1 MQQVLTALQILG
13 RGNCFDDICQLSLMS
28 KPMAAAT
35 FHKFCKHFAQELFEE
50 HIYLPT
56 GSYQDEVMCMY
67 DKLGMTGAIG
77 STDVTH
83 IGWGM
88 CPFTLGRSYTGK
100 EGFPTIAYQVTVD
113 HAGRAIAITSGFTG
127 ATNDKTIMRYDAG
140 VHTIKTDA
148 QYTKRTY
155 KLRRAD
161 GTYRERKGGFTG
173 ATNDKTIMRY
183 DAGVH
188 TIKTDAQY
196 TKRTYKLRRADGTFR
211 ERKGCYLIVDN
222 GYHEVNSL
230 GHPNRMRED
239 YPLAGN
245 TRAGL
250 LCSSTVGRPSSLC
263 HLSALESVVSGANQT

>member
-1 MQQVLTALQILG
+1 MYQVLTALQILG

-35 FHKFCKHFAQELFEE
+35 FHKFCKHFAEELFEE

-56 GSYQDEVMCMY
+56 GSYQDEVMSMY
-67 DKLGMTGAIG
+67 HKLGMTGAIG

-127 ATNDKTIMRYDAG
+127 ATNDKTIIRYDAG

-155 KLRRAD
+155 QLRR
-161 GTYRERKGGFTG
+161 T
-173 ATNDKTIMRY
+173 
-183 DAGVH
+183 
-188 TIKTDAQY
+188 
-196 TKRTYKLRRADGTFR
+196 DGTFR
-211 ERKGCYLIVDN
+211 ERMGCYLIVDN
-222 GYHEVNSL
+222 GYHEWVTLIAPSKYPANS
-230 GHPNRMRED
+230 ED
-239 YPLAGN
+239 TAFSR
-245 TRAGL
+245 T
-250 LCSSTVGRPSSLC
+250 
-263 HLSALESVVSGANQT
+263 LESVRKDVECFFGILKGCFRILKLRLGYRSKEDIDNIFSTCCILHNMLHTFDGMDVFEED

>member
-56 GSYQDEVMCMY
+56 GSYQDVSC
-67 DKLGMTGAIG
+67 A
-77 STDVTH
+77 
-83 IGWGM
+83 
-88 CPFTLGRSYTGK
+88 FN
-100 EGFPTIAYQVTVD
+100 

-127 ATNDKTIMRYDAG
+127 ETNHKTIIRYDAG
-140 VHTIKTDA
+140 VHT
-148 QYTKRTY
+148 
-155 KLRRAD
+155 
-161 GTYRERKGGFTG
+161 
-173 ATNDKTIMRY
+173 
-183 DAGVH
+183 V
-188 TIKTDAQY
+188 KTDAQY

-239 YPLAGN
+239 NPLAGN

-250 LCSSTVGRPSSLC
+250 L
-263 HLSALESVVSGANQT
+263 